1 MLVGLLVGFPNPD
14 LSGGAKGNALTLF
27 ISSPGFGVSSSDKNS
42 WWRASVASRRS
53 GNGAMRR
60 RPKRRRRRGWGK
72 GSGRTWG
79 RLGRERNSET
89 LTLEFDDVAQSA
101 GSLDGWRD
109 AREATSISTFMRP
122 PAPALLPTVF
132 SSISSSFSKISS
144 PNPISFL
151 SSHLPSLLPFL
162 VIFA

>member
-122 PAPALLPTVF
+122 PALPTVF
-132 SSISSSFSKISS
+132 SSISSSFSRISS